1 MLKEINNF
9 ADEGYRDPKGK
20 HYAYQLRCTCIKKM
34 NGIWMYIDEF

>member
-20 HYAYQLRCTCIKKM
+20 HYAYQLRCVFKK
-34 NGIWMYIDEF
+34 